1 MARIFIIK
9 LGALGDVVMATSLI
23 RQIQHYHQ
31 NDEVWLLTAPEFTGI
46 FNNHE
51 NLNVVSF
58 GRKGFIENI
67 KTLSWI
73 REKKFSRVY
82 DLQSND
88 RSSLLCAFSGITER
102 VGNHPRFPY
111 NIHPAEKY
119 TGQCHIY
126 DRMLQ
131 VLAAAGIKP
140 VHEPPVLPATEQ
152 EMAQVH
158 IWLQQNDLKDREFVI
173 LHAGASSKHPEKCWP
188 HFLELAKIIA
198 KTGHKIIWI
207 GSDADAAINK
217 KLGNEIGFD
226 VSGIFSISELAE
238 LGKHARFAVTND
250 SGPMH
255 ILSAS
260 CIPVFA
266 FFGPT
271 NWSRNH
277 AIGQAENVICAESVT
292 ADGFKPTSLDK
303 LTIDQAIAHIR
314 GKGLI

>member
-23 RQIQHYHQ
+23 RQIQHYHR
-31 NDEVWLLTAPEFTGI
+31 NDEVWLLTAPAFTGI
-46 FNNHE
+46 FNNHD
-51 NLNVVSF
+51 NLNVVSL
-58 GRKGFIENI
+58 GRKGFIGTI
-67 KTLSWI
+67 KILSWI
-73 REKKFSRVY
+73 RGKKFSRVY

-102 VGNHPRFPY
+102 IGNHPHFPY

-140 VHEPPVLPATEQ
+140 VHEPPVLPATDQ
-152 EMAQVH
+152 ERAQVH
-158 IWLQQNDLKDREFVI
+158 IWLQQNDFKDREFVI

-198 KTGHKIIWI
+198 KSGYKIIWI

-217 KLGNEIGFD
+217 KLADEIGFD
-226 VSGIFSISELAE
+226 VSGIFSINELAE
-238 LGKHARFAVTND
+238 LGRHAHFAVTND

-255 ILSAS
+255 ILSGS
-260 CIPVFA
+260 GIPVFA
-266 FFGPT
+266 FFGPS
-271 NWSRNH
+271 NWRRNH
-277 AIGQAENVICAESVT
+277 AIGQADVVICTNNKNSEIFTPS
-292 ADGFKPTSLDK
+292 PLRNISL
-303 LTIDQAIAHIR
+303 DQAIEKIR
-314 GKGLI
+314 KKGLI